1 MDTKKQ
7 YLKIAHMY
15 YVLGLTQDEIA
26 KRLFMTRQK
35 VNQVIHSLVDLDMI
49 TISVNQFEE
58 RSLAL
63 ENELAEVFQIN
74 QAIVAECYE
83 DESDLLCWRN
93 VIAAA
98 ARYLEETIRADSI
111 IGVTWGNT
119 ISGVIKNMP
128 FRQKNRCRVVQLMG
142 VQNLD
147 EPLLKSDEIA
157 RSLSEKLS
165 CPCYMLYAPLFVD
178 SPQTKKYLLKETR
191 ILKVF
196 ELIKQC
202 DIAVVG
208 IGELSETSSLFRR
221 NLIDADLIQRLL
233 KDGFCADVNVNLI
246 KENGSYDGNWLN
258 DRIITTSINDLKKI
272 PNTVAVA
279 SGSNKIKAIVA
290 ALNCGC
296 INTLITDNHTAQ
308 AVLNYYKH
316 SKG

>member
-35 VNQVIHSLVDLDMI
+35 VNQVINSLVDLDMI
-49 TISVNQFEE
+49 TITVNNFEE

-63 ENELAEVFQIN
+63 ENELAEVFRIN
-74 QAIVAECYE
+74 QAIVVDCFE

-93 VIAAA
+93 VIGAA
-98 ARYLEETIRADSI
+98 ARYLEDTIRADSI

-119 ISGVIKNMP
+119 VSGVIKNMS
-128 FRQKNRCRVVQLMG
+128 FHQKNRCKVVQLMG

-178 SPQTKKYLLKETR
+178 HPETKKYLLKETR

-208 IGELSETSSLFRR
+208 IGELKETSSLFKR
-221 NLIDADLIQRLL
+221 NLIDEDLIRQLIEE
-233 KDGFCADVNVNLI
+233 GFCADLNVNLL
-246 KENGSYDGNWLN
+246 KENGSWEGNWLS
-258 DRIITTSINDLKKI
+258 DRIITTSIEDLKKI

-279 SGSNKIKAIVA
+279 SGSNKISAIAA
-290 ALNCGC
+290 ALNSGC
-296 INTLITDNHTAQ
+296 INTLIIDNHTAQ
-308 AVLNYYKH
+308 AVLDYCQKKH
-316 SKG
+316 K